1 MKFADIL
8 YLPGILHHLLQNTQI
23 RSENLDCR
31 SKNVVYLISCK
42 FVTNHITGSSEEFRA
57 RVTDY
62 RFARRNYRKNM
73 KVKLC
78 IYICVCVCVCV
89 CVCLC
94 VYICLYLYLY
104 MYIYF
109 HICIIYIRHVV
120 LMNVK
125 YQMLLT
131 CLTTYRK
138 SWLIQVSKQ
147 RNPNGNGIWW
157 AHQLLE
163 HFQLFWM

>member
-23 RSENLDCR
+23 RSKNLDCR

-73 KVKLC
+73 KVNSHFA
-78 IYICVCVCVCV
+78 VGV
-89 CVCLC
+89 
-94 VYICLYLYLY
+94 
-104 MYIYF
+104 
-109 HICIIYIRHVV
+109 HSGESD
-120 LMNVK
+120 
-125 YQMLLT
+125 
-131 CLTTYRK
+131 RK
-138 SWLIQVSKQ
+138 E
-147 RNPNGNGIWW
+147 R
-157 AHQLLE
+157 
-163 HFQLFWM
+163 LF